1 MANRNVYDMDKQK
14 VALVLSMGGARGIAH
29 IGVIEELLRHNFEI
43 TSIAGS
49 SMGAMVGAMYAS
61 GKMEECK
68 EWLFSWDKRKM
79 WELADLTLSR
89 DGLVKGDRFIKELKQ
104 IIPDMNIEDLPVPYV
119 AMATDIVRD
128 QEVRFDRGSL
138 HEAIR
143 ASISIP
149 MLFRP
154 LRKDGMVLIDGGILN
169 PLPLSH
175 AQRTEGDILIA
186 VDVNAPIETGKKK
199 KISPYN
205 LLTESSRMMMQQITR
220 YQIERCQPD
229 ILIQMS
235 GDRYDMLEFH
245 HAASIV
251 KTGVEVTRS
260 VLKESHGD

>member
-1 MANRNVYDMDKQK
+1 MFQSGR
-14 VALVLSMGGARGIAH
+14 SEGGMTIKK
-29 IGVIEELLRHNFEI
+29 E

-175 AQRTEGDILIA
+175 VQRTEGDILIA
-186 VDVNAPIETGKKK
+186 VDVNAPIDTGKKK

-229 ILIQMS
+229 ILIQIS
-235 GDRYDMLEFH
+235 GDTYDMLEFH

>member
-1 MANRNVYDMDKQK
+1 MQAVRNFFIDRSVSYTH
-14 VALVLSMGGARGIAH
+14 L
-29 IGVIEELLRHNFEI
+29 
-43 TSIAGS
+43 
-49 SMGAMVGAMYAS
+49 
-61 GKMEECK
+61 CK

-169 PLPLSH
+169 LSLLHICLWLVYFFRRALPY
-175 AQRTEGDILIA
+175 AI
-186 VDVNAPIETGKKK
+186 
-199 KISPYN
+199 
-205 LLTESSRMMMQQITR
+205 
-220 YQIERCQPD
+220 
-229 ILIQMS
+229 
-235 GDRYDMLEFH
+235 
-245 HAASIV
+245 
-251 KTGVEVTRS
+251 
-260 VLKESHGD
+260 

>member
-1 MANRNVYDMDKQK
+1 MAPEWWGLHKEGSDFHLWHASSHSRLIDVY
-14 VALVLSMGGARGIAH
+14 
-29 IGVIEELLRHNFEI
+29 
-43 TSIAGS
+43 
-49 SMGAMVGAMYAS
+49 
-61 GKMEECK
+61 
-68 EWLFSWDKRKM
+68 KR
-79 WELADLTLSR
+79 
-89 DGLVKGDRFIKELKQ
+89 Q
-104 IIPDMNIEDLPVPYV
+104 
-119 AMATDIVRD
+119 
-128 QEVRFDRGSL
+128 DRGSL

-175 AQRTEGDILIA
+175 VQRTEGDILIA

-235 GDRYDMLEFH
+235 GDTYDMLEFH

>member
-68 EWLFSWDKRKM
+68 EWLYSWDKRKM

-104 IIPDMNIEDLPVPYV
+104 
-119 AMATDIVRD
+119 
-128 QEVRFDRGSL
+128 VRFDRGSL

-175 AQRTEGDILIA
+175 VQRTEGDILIA
-186 VDVNAPIETGKKK
+186 VDVNAPIDTGKKK
-199 KISPYN
+199 KVSPYN

-229 ILIQMS
+229 ILIQIS
-235 GDRYDMLEFH
+235 GDTYDMLEFH

-251 KTGVEVTRS
+251 KTGVEVARRI
-260 VLKESHGD
+260 LMQ

>member
-29 IGVIEELLRHNFEI
+29 IGVIEELLCHNFEI

-119 AMATDIVRD
+119 AMATIL
-128 QEVRFDRGSL
+128 S
-138 HEAIR
+138 AIR
-143 ASISIP
+143 KSG
-149 MLFRP
+149 L
-154 LRKDGMVLIDGGILN
+154 
-169 PLPLSH
+169 
-175 AQRTEGDILIA
+175 TEGAYMKL
-186 VDVNAPIETGKKK
+186 
-199 KISPYN
+199 
-205 LLTESSRMMMQQITR
+205 
-220 YQIERCQPD
+220 
-229 ILIQMS
+229 
-235 GDRYDMLEFH
+235 
-245 HAASIV
+245 
-251 KTGVEVTRS
+251 S
-260 VLKESHGD
+260 VRLFLSLCFSAH

>member
-29 IGVIEELLRHNFEI
+29 IGVIEELLCHNFEI

-61 GKMEECK
+61 GKMEEC
-68 EWLFSWDKRKM
+68 
-79 WELADLTLSR
+79 
-89 DGLVKGDRFIKELKQ
+89 KGDRFIKELKQ

-175 AQRTEGDILIA
+175 VQRTEGDILIA
-186 VDVNAPIETGKKK
+186 VDVNAPIDTGKKK
-199 KISPYN
+199 KAAMECRQKIWRKVLN
-205 LLTESSRMMMQQITR
+205 QRMMYGILKKQ
-220 YQIERCQPD
+220 ER
-229 ILIQMS
+229 
-235 GDRYDMLEFH
+235 
-245 HAASIV
+245 
-251 KTGVEVTRS
+251 
-260 VLKESHGD
+260 